1 MNLLTLLWHGP
12 PNRMFS
18 GRSAQ
23 CVILSA
29 LWIVLYVIT
38 ATPTQATAQ
47 YKRHT
52 DARTGLS
59 YELPGHF
66 KAARS
71 PDRASLLWQP
81 PGGSES
87 EGFAHFR
94 TPMPKG
100 VSTQGVLSTL
110 VADLTRNQILKN
122 VVQRNTWVLGGPGLR
137 LEGSVPPPDG
147 PLGLRALALVHNGWM
162 HLFVLTF
169 KPAEEPLMAT
179 AFAVFEHSLEQRAL
193 RQPATGGLAPPPK
206 TEDGRPVLHLS
217 TIPNP
222 ASWPTGSMGEQV
234 RQELLRLIKKE
245 GRYRLADKAPWELTV
260 IISEVFEMEGTPYEE
275 NTLPRLEAMAR
286 LSVALSQ
293 NGAKVFEGDFS
304 HIDHGQEGEVLPYG
318 GRDLFTYE
326 DDRQQGLSR
335 ALSRNLQSL
344 VELLRQRVKVQGRVL
359 SVSGREGIINLGGKV
374 GLAPGQTVLLQ
385 KPGTGFQTAE
395 VLWVKPLYAAIRTL
409 EGAPATGGAVW
420 LTE

>member
-1 MNLLTLLWHGP
+1 M
-12 PNRMFS
+12 
-18 GRSAQ
+18 
-23 CVILSA
+23 LSA
-29 LWIVLYVIT
+29 LWAALWSIV
-38 ATPTQATAQ
+38 APPASATAQ

-52 DARTGLS
+52 DTRTGLS

-81 PGGSES
+81 PGATES

-94 TPMPKG
+94 SPMPKG
-100 VSTQGVLSTL
+100 VSTQGVLDAL
-110 VADLTRNQILKN
+110 VGDLTRNQILKD
-122 VVQRNTWVLGGPGLR
+122 VAQHNTWVLGGPGVR
-137 LEGSVPPPDG
+137 LAGSVPPPDG

-169 KPAEEPLMAT
+169 KPSEEPFMAT
-179 AFAVFEHSLEQRAL
+179 AFAVFEHSLQQRATSAP
-193 RQPATGGLAPPPK
+193 RTGGLTPPPK

-217 TIPNP
+217 PIPNP
-222 ASWPTGSMGEQV
+222 AAWPTGSMGEQV
-234 RQELLRLIKKE
+234 RQELQRLLKKE
-245 GRYRLADKAPWELTV
+245 GRYRLAEKAPWEVTV
-260 IISEVFEMEGTPYEE
+260 VISEVFEMEGTPYEE

-286 LSVALSQ
+286 LTVTLSQ

-318 GRDLFTYE
+318 GRDLFTYA
-326 DDRQQGLSR
+326 DDREQGLSR

-344 VELLRQRVKVQGRVL
+344 VELLRQRVKVQGRVV
-359 SVSGREGIINLGGKV
+359 SVSGREAVINLGARV
-374 GLAPGQTVLLQ
+374 GLAPGHTVLLQ

-395 VLWVKPLYAAIRTL
+395 VLWTKPLYAAIRTL
-409 EGAPATGGAVW
+409 EGTPGPGAAVW